1 MSREYLGVAA
11 WRWAA
16 AGLGAASLAAAFIA
30 ERMGS
35 PVLGTCLHPAARAA
49 LGHCPLCWTAAMG
62 FATAAAPSL
71 RIGRLIRS
79 PAVR

>member
-1 MSREYLGVAA
+1 MREFLGVAA

-35 PVLGTCLHPAARAA
+35 PVLGTCLHPAASAG
-49 LGHCPLCWTAAMG
+49 LGHCPLCWTAAFA
-62 FATAAAPSL
+62 FATAAAPTL
-71 RIGRLIRS
+71 RIGRLVRIR
-79 PAVR
+79 ADR